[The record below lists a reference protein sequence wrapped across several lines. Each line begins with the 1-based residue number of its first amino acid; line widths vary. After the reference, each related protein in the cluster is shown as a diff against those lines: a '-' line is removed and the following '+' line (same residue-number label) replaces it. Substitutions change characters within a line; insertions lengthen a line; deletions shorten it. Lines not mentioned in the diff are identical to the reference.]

1 MLYSE
6 LSHTD
11 KEALWQ
17 AFDQRFPIGL
27 SKEFL
32 LKEAHVSKRVRLESR
47 WKTIFET
54 LQERPRDFTRLLQTA
69 MDMRPDDANLCE
81 MVELLCPPS
90 PVGWFAAVASVVCL
104 GIVITIGAPIETNS
118 SENAFAH
125 VEQTNADLAALE
137 RFEQASSSYTED
149 ITGAIEPIAE
159 PIVLPDGGPEER
171 IVGSAD
177 LLKEHTMPIPEV
189 LSDARSVELPNN
201 HPISDPVI
209 SPNRGL
215 NRGLIANTTREP
227 SRCSLEGSGDLIG
240 YWYAGDT
247 PPQIDN
253 GWTTIPHGVNVRID
267 FPEEHNNYNAKTS
280 VSCVLFPNMRVPVQN
295 EPILVAGGKY
305 WIPLMSIPR
314 G

>member
-6 LSHTD
+6 LSQTD

-17 AFDQRFPIGL
+17 AFDKRFPIGL

-47 WKTIFET
+47 WETIFET
-54 LQERPRDFTRLLQTA
+54 LQGRPRDFTRLLQTA
-69 MDMRPDDANLCE
+69 VDMRPDDANLCE

-104 GIVITIGAPIETNS
+104 GIIVTLGAPIDTPS

-137 RFEQASSSYTED
+137 RFEQVSSAEYATD
-149 ITGAIEPIAE
+149 VIEPIGE

-171 IVGSAD
+171 ILGSAK
-177 LLKEHTMPIPEV
+177 LLKEHPTPLPE
-189 LSDARSVELPNN
+189 APPHTRMVERPNMD
-201 HPISDPVI
+201 PISDPVI
-209 SPNRGL
+209 VPHQTL
-215 NRGLIANTTREP
+215 VTNTTQEP
-227 SRCSLEGSGDLIG
+227 TRCSLEGSGDLIG
-240 YWYAGDT
+240 YWYAGSKA
-247 PPQIDN
+247 PQIEN

-267 FPEEHNNYNAKTS
+267 FPEDHNAYNAKAPI
-280 VSCVLFPNMRVPVQN
+280 SCVLFPNMRVPVQD
-295 EPILVAGGKY
+295 EPILVAGSKY
-305 WIPLMSIPR
+305 WVPLNSVPR

>member
-6 LSHTD
+6 LSQTD

-17 AFDQRFPIGL
+17 AFDKRFPVGL

-32 LKEAHVSKRVRLESR
+32 LKEAHVSKRVRLESK
-47 WKTIFET
+47 WETIFET

-81 MVELLCPPS
+81 IVELLCPPS

-104 GIVITIGAPIETNS
+104 GIVVTIGAPMETTS

-137 RFEQASSSYTED
+137 RFEQASYTKD
-149 ITGAIEPIAE
+149 VTGVIEPIAE

-171 IVGSAD
+171 IAGSAG
-177 LLKEHTMPIPEV
+177 LLKEHTMPLAET
-189 LSDARSVELPNN
+189 LFDTRSVELPTN
-201 HPISDPVI
+201 HQITDPILTPTRSLV
-209 SPNRGL
+209 PNT
-215 NRGLIANTTREP
+215 AHEP

-240 YWYAGDT
+240 YWYAGST

-267 FPEEHNNYNAKTS
+267 FPEEHNNYNAKTA
-280 VSCVLFPNMRVPVQN
+280 VSCVLFPNMRVPVQH